1 MLTAA
6 VALIVVVVLY
16 LALRRP
22 KTKWPPGPP
31 GLPLLGNVLHVD
43 KKFPYKTIK
52 KWYMT
57 YGDIFMFRNFMENV
71 VVLSSYELIHEAL
84 VSRSND
90 FAGRPEN
97 YRAGVM
103 LKFCD
108 DILFTDF
115 TPKWVY
121 TKKLAMQSLK
131 MYGDGLAN
139 LEDISMEVINEML
152 DGMESQARSGTL
164 VDMKS
169 TTHACTAGIVS
180 SVVSL

>member
-1 MLTAA
+1 
-6 VALIVVVVLY
+6 
-16 LALRRP
+16 
-22 KTKWPPGPP
+22 
-31 GLPLLGNVLHVD
+31 
-43 KKFPYKTIK
+43 
-52 KWYMT
+52 
-57 YGDIFMFRNFMENV
+57 MENV

-108 DILFTDF
+108 DVLFTDF
-115 TPKWVY
+115 TPKWIY